1 MLTDLPPGHR
11 PAHRRA
17 ACLILDSR
25 GRVLLTDPHAG
36 SEAVGLPWAVVP
48 PEGTARQAAAAVAG
62 RACRQRVPAAQ
73 LDYLAELYLPS
84 EPHRGDPYDLRV
96 FTWRR
101 GTDTGRAP
109 GPHLR
114 WREPESIAADE
125 LDPAAA
131 HCLSREPHRLSRPAA
146 EGDSPL
152 ADIERAARRLID
164 PVPALWR
171 EAAPAPIVVLG
182 PPAVGKS
189 TLLKRHTARAP
200 RIEHVRDIVPVSRGR
215 GHDGVRENYLTR
227 YLRGDNGS
235 ALLCQLETL
244 LLRVL
249 QNLRT
254 GGGSVLDQDV
264 HSSLAYAKAMRLSGA
279 LSSQQYE
286 TYYRYH
292 HLITS
297 ALPSP
302 AAVVHLTARTDVLMR
317 RMRRRNRVLERSFTS
332 SYVSLVSQCFEDVAE
347 ELSARVPVRH
357 LDASELSPDQ
367 VLERFRDMVPEAH
380 PAPAGTPA
388 RNSAEAP
395 DRDLTETLIRNST
408 EVLAESLTRN
418 PTETLTPN
426 PIENAAQNQKRSS
439 SHGSTHVRL
448 A

>member
-25 GRVLLTDPHAG
+25 GRVLLTDPGPHTE
-36 SEAVGLPWAVVP
+36 SEGAGLPWAEVP
-48 PEGTARQAAAAVAG
+48 PGGTARQAAAAAAG
-62 RACRQRVPAAQ
+62 RACGQRVPAAR
-73 LDYLAELYLPS
+73 LDYLAELYVPS
-84 EPHRGDPYDLRV
+84 GPHREVPYDLRV

-101 GTDTGRAP
+101 SLDTGRAP

-114 WREPESIAADE
+114 WRALDGLADGLPDGIAHGE
-125 LDPAAA
+125 LEPAAA
-131 HCLSREPHRLSRPAA
+131 HCLSKEAHRFSRPAA
-146 EGDSPL
+146 EADASMADVPV

-189 TLLKRHTARAP
+189 TLLKQHTARAP
-200 RIEHVRDIVPVSRGR
+200 RTQHVRDIVPVNRGRSRG
-215 GHDGVRENYLTR
+215 GARENYLTR
-227 YLRGDNGS
+227 YLRGDSGS

-254 GGGSVLDQDV
+254 GSGSVLDQDV
-264 HSSLAYAKAMRLSGA
+264 HSSLAYAKAMRHSGA
-279 LSSQQYE
+279 LSAQQYE

-297 ALPSP
+297 ALPPP

-347 ELSARVPVRH
+347 ELSSRVLVHH
-357 LDASELSPDQ
+357 LDASELSPEQ
-367 VLERFRDMVPEAH
+367 VLERFRELCPEADSA
-380 PAPAGTPA
+380 PTVGRPAGRPA
-388 RNSAEAP
+388 E
-395 DRDLTETLIRNST
+395 
-408 EVLAESLTRN
+408 N
-418 PTETLTPN
+418 P
-426 PIENAAQNQKRSS
+426 AQNRSS
-439 SHGSTHVRL
+439 SHGRTHVRL